1 MRVALSC
8 GRKIAG
14 SKPRPAFVATVVIL
28 VLSIHPD
35 DIKGGGALRRWC
47 KKNFDVLVSV
57 KKNEASRLFLLE
69 VM

>member
-28 VLSIHPD
+28 VLSIQPD
-35 DIKGGGALRRWC
+35 NIKGGGALRRWC
-47 KKNFDVLVSV
+47 KKNFGVLGSV